1 VPEDKFVEV
10 NLELRFAYA
19 VVGADQPLL
28 EIPNSAIGKWDSRLR
43 AYLPD

>member
-10 NLELRFAYA
+10 NLQLRFAHA

-28 EIPNSAIGKWDSRLR
+28 EVPDGAIGKWDSRLR
-43 AYLPD
+43 DFAE